1 VDAIPVSL
9 HVSALQKFP
18 HQLSG
23 RPARCH
29 RPYLGVEPDG
39 VSLELNRFHR
49 ADAEALQEAGIAVR
63 LSLPLPE
70 KLAVL
75 WQGGRGP
82 LSTIRRCL
90 RE

>member
-1 VDAIPVSL
+1 VAI
-9 HVSALQKFP
+9 
-18 HQLSG
+18 
-23 RPARCH
+23 ART
-29 RPYLGVEPDG
+29 LGVEPDG

-75 WQGGRGP
+75 LQGGRGP
-82 LSTIRRCL
+82 LSAIRRCL

>member
-1 VDAIPVSL
+1 MSPPCRNSRISSPGGQRVAI
-9 HVSALQKFP
+9 
-18 HQLSG
+18 
-23 RPARCH
+23 ART
-29 RPYLGVEPDG
+29 LGVEPDG